1 MNFNEWL
8 FFILTIQI
16 VHFVGTWRLYTLAGR
31 KSWEAL
37 IPIYNGIILMK
48 IIKKPTWWIVLLF
61 FPVINILIFGIIW
74 IETIRVF
81 GKRSKIDS
89 LIVILTLGFYI
100 MFINYSKSTKY
111 FGVINSNSVTEE
123 WFSSMTFAIIAATIV
138 HTYFI
143 QPFIIPTGS
152 LEKSLLIGD
161 FLFVSKFHYGARLPT
176 TAIAMPMVHDTIPL
190 LKTRSY
196 LKKPQIPFFRIPGF
210 QKIKRNDIVVFNWP
224 ADTVRQFFVKE
235 TGVEKPIDKK
245 SNYVKRCVGMPGDT
259 LEIFNSE
266 ILINNKK
273 SKMPEWARI
282 QFTYNIYKKEGVSSR
297 KLKELGVDDFTRKF
311 KINNITQNSLDKLI
325 PYIMGTQGN
334 SINNFSV
341 ITGPKG
347 LPIKLIA
354 DLGLEVKE
362 LISKSKII
370 NATIDQVNTI
380 KKSNNF
386 DSITRNVNEIKT
398 YNESY
403 FPNRITFN
411 WNQDNFGPIVI
422 PKKGVKIILDN
433 KTYPLYKKIIEEYEN
448 NSVIRKSNEFII
460 NNKKVDHYYFKQNYY
475 WMMGDNRHKSEDSRY
490 WGFVPYDHI
499 MGKPIFIW
507 MSIDNFNDG
516 IKNWKIR
523 WNRVFSKVN
532 GEGKRVS
539 YLPHFLFSIFAWQL
553 IIYIRKKYKKS
564 N

>member
-411 WNQDNFGPIVI
+411 WNQDNFGPIII
-422 PKKGVKIILDN
+422 PKKGDKIILDN

-448 NSVIRKSNEFII
+448 NSVIRKSNVFII

-539 YLPHFLFSIFAWQL
+539 YLPHFLFSIFVWQL
-553 IIYIRKKYKKS
+553 IIYIRKKYKKL

>member
-37 IPIYNGIILMK
+37 IPIYNAIILMK
-48 IIKKPTWWIVLLF
+48 IIKKPTWWVVLLF
-61 FPVINILIFGIIW
+61 FPVINILIFGIVW

-111 FGVINSNSVTEE
+111 FVVINSNSTIEE
-123 WFSSMTFAIIAATIV
+123 WLSSMTFAIIAATIV

-235 TGVEKPIDKK
+235 TGVKKPIDKK

-259 LEIFNSE
+259 LEIYNSE

-297 KLKELGVDDFTRKF
+297 KLKEFGVDDFTRKF

-341 ITGPKG
+341 ITGNKG
-347 LPIKLIA
+347 LPIKLIS

-362 LISKSKII
+362 LIGNSKII
-370 NATIDQVNTI
+370 NTTIDQVKTL

-386 DSITRNVNEIKT
+386 DSITRNINEIKS

-411 WNQDNFGPIVI
+411 WNQDNFGPIII
-422 PKKGVKIILDN
+422 PKKGGKIILDN

-448 NSVIRKSNEFII
+448 NSVIRKSNAFII
-460 NNKKVDHYYFKQNYY
+460 NNKKVNHYYFKQNYY

-490 WGFVPYDHI
+490 WGFVPEDHI

-516 IKNWKIR
+516 ITNWKIR

-539 YLPHFLFSIFAWQL
+539 YFPHFLVSIFVWQL

>member
-37 IPIYNGIILMK
+37 IPIYNAIILMK
-48 IIKKPTWWIVLLF
+48 IIKKPTWWVVLLF
-61 FPVINILIFGIIW
+61 FPVINILIFGIVW

-111 FGVINSNSVTEE
+111 FVVINSNSTTEE
-123 WFSSMTFAIIAATIV
+123 WLSSMTFAIIAATIV

-235 TGVEKPIDKK
+235 TGVKKPIDKK

-259 LEIFNSE
+259 LEIYNSE

-297 KLKELGVDDFTRKF
+297 KLKEFGVDDFTRKF

-341 ITGPKG
+341 ITGNKG
-347 LPIKLIA
+347 LPIKLIS

-362 LISKSKII
+362 LIGNSKII
-370 NATIDQVNTI
+370 NTTIDQVNTL

-386 DSITRNVNEIKT
+386 DSITRKINEIKT

-411 WNQDNFGPIVI
+411 WNQDNFGPIII
-422 PKKGVKIILDN
+422 PKKGGKIILDN

-460 NNKKVDHYYFKQNYY
+460 NNKKVDNYYFKQNYY

-490 WGFVPYDHI
+490 WGFVPEDHI

-516 IKNWKIR
+516 ITNWKIR

-539 YLPHFLFSIFAWQL
+539 YFPHFLVSIFVWQL

>member
-37 IPIYNGIILMK
+37 IPIYNAIILMK
-48 IIKKPTWWIVLLF
+48 IIKKPTWWVILLF
-61 FPVINILIFGIIW
+61 FPVINILIFGIVW

-111 FGVINSNSVTEE
+111 FVEINSNSTTEE
-123 WFSSMTFAIIAATIV
+123 WLSSMTFAIIAATIV

-196 LKKPQIPFFRIPGF
+196 LKKPQIPFLRIPGF

-235 TGVEKPIDKK
+235 TGVKKPIDKK

-259 LEIFNSE
+259 LEIYNSE

-297 KLKELGVDDFTRKF
+297 KLKEFGVDDFTRKF

-341 ITGPKG
+341 ITGNKG
-347 LPIKLIA
+347 LPIKLIS

-362 LISKSKII
+362 LIGNSKII
-370 NATIDQVNTI
+370 NTTIDQVNTL

-386 DSITRNVNEIKT
+386 DSITRNINEIKT

-411 WNQDNFGPIVI
+411 WNQDNFGPIII
-422 PKKGVKIILDN
+422 PKKGGKIILDN

-490 WGFVPYDHI
+490 WGFVPEDHI

-516 IKNWKIR
+516 ITNWKIR

-539 YLPHFLFSIFAWQL
+539 YFPHFLVSIFVWQL

>member
-37 IPIYNGIILMK
+37 IPIYNAIILMK
-48 IIKKPTWWIVLLF
+48 IIKKPTWWVVLLF
-61 FPVINILIFGIIW
+61 FPVINILIFGIVW

-111 FGVINSNSVTEE
+111 FVVTNSNSTTEE
-123 WFSSMTFAIIAATIV
+123 WLSSMTFAIIAATIV

-235 TGVEKPIDKK
+235 TGVKKPIDKK

-259 LEIFNSE
+259 LEIYNSE

-297 KLKELGVDDFTRKF
+297 KLKEFGVDDFTRKF

-341 ITGPKG
+341 ITGNKG
-347 LPIKLIA
+347 LPIKLIS

-362 LISKSKII
+362 LIGNSKII
-370 NATIDQVNTI
+370 NTTIDQVNTL

-386 DSITRNVNEIKT
+386 DSITRNINEIKT

-411 WNQDNFGPIVI
+411 WNQDNFGPIII
-422 PKKGVKIILDN
+422 PKKGGKIILDN

-460 NNKKVDHYYFKQNYY
+460 NNKKVDNYYFKQNYY

-490 WGFVPYDHI
+490 WGFVPEDHI

-516 IKNWKIR
+516 ITNWKIR

-539 YLPHFLFSIFAWQL
+539 YFPHFLVSIFVWQL

>member
-111 FGVINSNSVTEE
+111 FVVINSNSTTEE
-123 WFSSMTFAIIAATIV
+123 WLSSMTFAIIAATIV

-297 KLKELGVDDFTRKF
+297 KLKELGVDDL
-311 KINNITQNSLDKLI
+311 SLI
-325 PYIMGTQGN
+325 
-334 SINNFSV
+334 
-341 ITGPKG
+341 
-347 LPIKLIA
+347 
-354 DLGLEVKE
+354 
-362 LISKSKII
+362 
-370 NATIDQVNTI
+370 
-380 KKSNNF
+380 
-386 DSITRNVNEIKT
+386 
-398 YNESY
+398 
-403 FPNRITFN
+403 
-411 WNQDNFGPIVI
+411 
-422 PKKGVKIILDN
+422 
-433 KTYPLYKKIIEEYEN
+433 
-448 NSVIRKSNEFII
+448 
-460 NNKKVDHYYFKQNYY
+460 
-475 WMMGDNRHKSEDSRY
+475 
-490 WGFVPYDHI
+490 HI
-499 MGKPIFIW
+499 
-507 MSIDNFNDG
+507 
-516 IKNWKIR
+516 
-523 WNRVFSKVN
+523 
-532 GEGKRVS
+532 
-539 YLPHFLFSIFAWQL
+539 
-553 IIYIRKKYKKS
+553 
-564 N
+564 

>member
-370 NATIDQVNTI
+370 NTTIDQVNTI

-411 WNQDNFGPIVI
+411 WNQDNFGPIII
-422 PKKGVKIILDN
+422 PKKGDKIILDN

-448 NSVIRKSNEFII
+448 NSVTRKSNVFII

>member
-282 QFTYNIYKKEGVSSR
+282 QFTYNIHKKEGVSSR

-411 WNQDNFGPIVI
+411 WNQDNFGPIII
-422 PKKGVKIILDN
+422 PKKGGKIILDN
-433 KTYPLYKKIIEEYEN
+433 KPYPLYKKIIEEYEN
-448 NSVIRKSNEFII
+448 NSVIRKSNVFII